1 MENLFSQR
9 RDIYLIDGISHGIYP
24 RHGICPIIDIHP
36 IHCIYSTD
44 DKYSIHGILHG
55 VYLKNGILHG
65 IKPNMPYT
73 LQTWIYK
80 VYDMLGHTW
89 IQ

>member
-44 DKYSIHGILHG
+44 DIYFIHGLLHGILHDIWH
-55 VYLKNGILHG
+55 VFFSIRPLFFFF
-65 IKPNMPYT
+65 
-73 LQTWIYK
+73 
-80 VYDMLGHTW
+80 
-89 IQ
+89 